1 MRGLCSAM
9 LLLQAIIVGLSTP
22 VMITVEHIDKAMA
35 LSVGLGLTAV
45 CLITIVLLHWPWGYV
60 VGFVVQAATV
70 ATGFLVPMM
79 FFIGAMFA
87 ALWYGAWR
95 LGRKIEADKAAS

>member
-22 VMITVEHIDKAMA
+22 VMITVEHVSKPMA
-35 LSVGLGLTAV
+35 LSVGLGLAAV

-60 VGFVVQAATV
+60 IGFIVQAATV